1 MADGHWKV
9 NMSQSIPIDKVVT
22 APGTISGH
30 GCDVVLWNL
39 KKVWKNCMVYIRMVK
54 VIL

>member
-30 GCDVVLWNL
+30 GSDVVFVKLE
-39 KKVWKNCMVYIRMVK
+39 KV
-54 VIL
+54 